1 MDLLPFDAINRLE
14 SELPIYF
21 ENGVIRSKV
30 DLDDIIED
38 MFGVFLLSYMRGN
51 NLTNPDHKP
60 TLKTIMQTID
70 DEVQGKT
77 WRERMREHFA
87 DGGTIEDVKR
97 IIETEAHRDAN
108 TAAYEAAKAKG
119 CTTKTWHTMGD
130 DRVRDTHDYL
140 QSMTVPVN
148 RRFYTF
154 DGDSARY
161 PGDFT
166 DPQNNV
172 NCRCRISLSMA

>member
-77 WRERMREHFA
+77 WRERMRDHFNE
-87 DGGTIEDVKR
+87 GGTIDDVKR

-108 TAAYEAAKAKG
+108 TAAYEAAKAAG
-119 CTTKTWHTMGD
+119 CTTKTWHTMQD
-130 DRVRDTHDYL
+130 DRVRDTHVYL
-140 QSMTVPVN
+140 DGVTAPIDGY
-148 RRFYTF
+148 FYSFRGGKTLF
-154 DGDSARY
+154 
-161 PGDFT
+161 PGQWGIAEED
-166 DPQNNV
+166 V
-172 NCRCRISLSMA
+172 GCRCWLTYK

>member
-1 MDLLPFDAINRLE
+1 MDLMPFDAINKLE

-21 ENGVIRSKV
+21 ENGKIRSKV

-60 TLKTIMQTID
+60 TLKTVMQTID

-77 WRERMREHFA
+77 WRERMRDHF
-87 DGGTIEDVKR
+87 DEGGTIDDVKR

-108 TAAYEAAKAKG
+108 TAAYKAAKAAG
-119 CTTKTWHTMGD
+119 CTMKTWNAVMDERT
-130 DRVRDTHDYL
+130 RDTHAYL
-140 QSMTVPVN
+140 NGVTIPIDAE
-148 RRFYTF
+148 FYSFRGGSTMF
-154 DGDSARY
+154 
-161 PGDFT
+161 PGQWGIPEED
-166 DPQNNV
+166 V
-172 NCRCRISLSMA
+172 NCRCWLTYK

>member
-14 SELPIYF
+14 NELPIYF
-21 ENGVIRSKV
+21 EDGKIRSKV

-38 MFGVFLLSYMRGN
+38 MFGVFLLSYMRGS

-60 TLKTIMQTID
+60 TLKQIIATID
-70 DEVQGKT
+70 DDVAGMT
-77 WRERMREHFA
+77 WRERMKEHFA
-87 DGGTIEDVKR
+87 EGGTIDDVKR

-130 DRVRDTHDYL
+130 DRVRDTHVYL
-140 QSMTVPVN
+140 DGVTIPIDAE
-148 RRFYTF
+148 FYSFRGGSTMF
-154 DGDSARY
+154 
-161 PGDFT
+161 PGQWGIPEED
-166 DPQNNV
+166 V
-172 NCRCRISLSMA
+172 NCRCWLTYK

>member
-21 ENGVIRSKV
+21 ENGKIRSKV

-38 MFGVFLLSYMRGN
+38 MFYLFLLSYHHGVQSV
-51 NLTNPDHKP
+51 NPDYEP
-60 TLKTIMQTID
+60 TFREAIETID

-77 WRERMREHFA
+77 WRERMREHFN

-108 TAAYEAAKAKG
+108 TAAYEAAKKAG
-119 CTTKTWHTMGD
+119 CTAKTWHTMMD
-130 DRVRDTHDYL
+130 DKVRESHRYL
-140 QSMTVPVN
+140 EGVTVPIDAE
-148 RRFYTF
+148 FY
-154 DGDSARY
+154 SAY
-161 PGDFT
+161 GGHTMFPGQWGLPEED
-166 DPQNNV
+166 V
-172 NCRCRISLSMA
+172 NCRCWLTYK

>member
-70 DEVQGKT
+70 DDVAGKT
-77 WRERMREHFA
+77 WRERMKDHFA
-87 DGGTIEDVKR
+87 EGGTIEDVKR

-108 TAAYEAAKAKG
+108 TAAYEAAKAGG

-130 DRVRDTHDYL
+130 DRVRDTHVYL
-140 QSMTVPVN
+140 DGVTIPIDAE
-148 RRFYTF
+148 FYSFRGGHTMF
-154 DGDSARY
+154 
-161 PGDFT
+161 PGQWGIPEEDCG
-166 DPQNNV
+166 
-172 NCRCRISLSMA
+172 CRCWLTYK

>member
-1 MDLLPFDAINRLE
+1 MDLMPFDAINRLE

-38 MFGVFLLSYMRGN
+38 MFGVFLLSYMRGS

-60 TLKTIMQTID
+60 TLKQIMATID
-70 DEVQGKT
+70 DDVAGMT
-77 WRERMREHFA
+77 WRERMKDHFA
-87 DGGTIEDVKR
+87 EGGTIEDVKR

-119 CTTKTWHTMGD
+119 CTMKTWNAVMDERT
-130 DRVRDTHDYL
+130 RDTHAYL
-140 QSMTVPVN
+140 NGTTIPIDAE
-148 RRFYTF
+148 FYSFRGGSTMF
-154 DGDSARY
+154 
-161 PGDFT
+161 PGQWGIPEED
-166 DPQNNV
+166 V
-172 NCRCRISLSMA
+172 NCRCWLTYK

>member
-1 MDLLPFDAINRLE
+1 MDLMPFDAINKLE

-21 ENGVIRSKV
+21 ENGKIRSKV

-60 TLKTIMQTID
+60 TLKTVMQTID

-77 WRERMREHFA
+77 WRERMRDHFNE
-87 DGGTIEDVKR
+87 GGTIDDVKR

-108 TAAYEAAKAKG
+108 TAAYKAAKAAG
-119 CTTKTWHTMGD
+119 CTMKTWNAVMDERT
-130 DRVRDTHDYL
+130 RDTHAYL
-140 QSMTVPVN
+140 NGVTIPIDAE
-148 RRFYTF
+148 FYSFRGGSTMF
-154 DGDSARY
+154 
-161 PGDFT
+161 PGQWGIPEED
-166 DPQNNV
+166 V
-172 NCRCRISLSMA
+172 NCRCWLTYK

>member
-1 MDLLPFDAINRLE
+1 MDLLPFDAINKLE

-21 ENGVIRSKV
+21 ENGKIRSKV

-60 TLKTIMQTID
+60 TLKTVMQTID

-77 WRERMREHFA
+77 WRERMRDHFNE
-87 DGGTIEDVKR
+87 GGTIDDVKR

-108 TAAYEAAKAKG
+108 TAAYKAAKAAG
-119 CTTKTWHTMGD
+119 CTMKTWNAVMDERT
-130 DRVRDTHDYL
+130 RDTHAYL
-140 QSMTVPVN
+140 NGVTIPIDAE
-148 RRFYTF
+148 FYSFRGGSTMF
-154 DGDSARY
+154 
-161 PGDFT
+161 PGQWGIPEED
-166 DPQNNV
+166 V
-172 NCRCRISLSMA
+172 NCRCWLTYK